1 MQELRAQ
8 IQAQLKLAETLKKLA
23 EHAGKNS
30 YKFWSQTKTWSL
42 LCFHSFHMNM
52 SKKKKHKTES
62 RGTEVLKANRLNSQ
76 NQAPETTSTITF
88 FLETFIL
95 VTMASLLLSLTS

>member
-1 MQELRAQ
+1 M
-8 IQAQLKLAETLKKLA
+8 
-23 EHAGKNS
+23 
-30 YKFWSQTKTWSL
+30 FSL
-42 LCFHSFHMNM
+42 LSHEHEQEEKAQNRPKS
-52 SKKKKHKTES
+52 S
-62 RGTEVLKANRLNSQ
+62 GAEVLNLANRLNSQ